1 MTIRTARR
9 HAGIIDCS
17 RLFYLMGVSMV
28 LGALVSALAVAF

>member
-17 RLFYLMGVSMV
+17 RMLYLAGTAMV
-28 LGALVSALAVAF
+28 LGALVSLAVAF